1 MEGGLEFRMGE
12 LFSGPGGIALG
23 ADLAVEAASSYGEVR
38 LFHEWAN
45 DFDEDACGTYAR
57 NIHIN
62 PKKVF
67 CEDVRSLDIDALGD
81 VNAFCFGFPCND
93 YSTVGEHKGYNGE
106 YGPLY
111 SYGVKILKRYRPDWF
126 LAENVSGLSNS
137 NGGRDFDRILKDL
150 FDAGYDIFP
159 NMYCFEQYGIPQAR
173 HRIIIVGF
181 REDLGMTYRVPAP
194 CGEVKTCRQAIEEP
208 PILPDA
214 ANNELTAQSKTVVER
229 LKHIKPGENAFTAD
243 IPPELQ
249 LKVKGAKISQIYRRL
264 DPDKPAYTLTASG
277 GGGTH
282 MYHWSE
288 NRALTNRE
296 RARIQTFPDTF
307 VFEGSKESVRRQ
319 VGMAVPPE
327 GAKVIFEAIFKTM
340 LGIGYE
346 SVDPSMAP
354 MIHGRSTSVDDFV
367 YDAKEGRA

>member
-1 MEGGLEFRMGE
+1 MEGGLELRMGE

-23 ADLAVEAASSYGEVR
+23 ADLAVKAASSYGR
-38 LFHEWAN
+38 IHLSHEWAN
-45 DFDEDACGTYAR
+45 DNDEDACRTYAS
-57 NIHIN
+57 NIDISADR
-62 PKKVF
+62 VF
-67 CEDVRSLDIDALGD
+67 CEDVANLDIDSLGD

-93 YSTVGEHKGYNGE
+93 YSMVGEHKGYNGK

-111 SYGVKILKRYRPDWF
+111 SYGVKVLKKYQPDWF
-126 LAENVSGLSNS
+126 LAENVGGLRNS
-137 NGGRDFDRILKDL
+137 KDGGDLERVLTDL
-150 FDAGYDIFP
+150 FNAGYDIFP

-181 REDLGMTYRVPAP
+181 RKDLKKIYRVPAP
-194 CGEVKTCRQAIEEP
+194 SGVTKTCRQAIEEP
-208 PILPDA
+208 PIPPDA

-229 LKHIKPGENAFTAD
+229 LKCIKPGENAFNAD
-243 IPPELQ
+243 IPSELQ
-249 LKVKGAKISQIYRRL
+249 LNVKGAKISQIYRRL
-264 DPDKPAYTLTASG
+264 DPDKPAYTLTGSG

-296 RARIQTFPDTF
+296 RARIQTFPDSF

-327 GAKVIFEAIFKTM
+327 GAKVVFEAIFKTM
-340 LGIGYE
+340 LGIDYE
-346 SVDPSMAP
+346 SVEPSIAP
-354 MIHGRSTSVDDFV
+354 TVHGISAGTEELVDSSG
-367 YDAKEGRA
+367 EE